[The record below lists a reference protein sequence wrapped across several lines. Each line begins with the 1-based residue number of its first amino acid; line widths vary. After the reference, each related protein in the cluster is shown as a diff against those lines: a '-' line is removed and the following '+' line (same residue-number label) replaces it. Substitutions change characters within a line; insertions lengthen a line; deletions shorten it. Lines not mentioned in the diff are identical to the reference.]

1 MRSGLWGAGLSDWYG
16 PATPVVRSLRAY
28 RPNRR
33 GHIKLVR
40 WLRVVLLRL
49 LACVM
54 AGFAGVV
61 ALDEEITLPDGY
73 RAVLGACIL
82 AGASWIWRCSLI
94 RVVLRPGQI
103 VRFGVFRHTIV
114 PVGAVRRLH
123 RDSYRGALK
132 LETVGGE
139 EIDFYWFE
147 GSLWDLVY
155 DFSAVCA
162 DAMRAHAR
170 SAVRDPGRVG
180 DAVLSRRFT
189 WSVGAELLAA
199 GALAGPVAGLV
210 AAVRG

>member
-1 MRSGLWGAGLSDWYG
+1 MSDWYG

-33 GHIKLVR
+33 GHIKLAR
-40 WLRVVLLRL
+40 WSRVVLLRF

-54 AGFAGVV
+54 AGSAGVV
-61 ALDEEITLPDGY
+61 ALAEGITLSEGY
-73 RAVLGACIL
+73 RAVLGSCIL
-82 AGASWIWRCSLI
+82 AGASWVWRCSLI
-94 RVVLRPGQI
+94 KVVLRPGQI
-103 VRFGVFRHTIV
+103 VRFGVFRHTVV
-114 PVGAVRRLH
+114 PVTAVKRLH

-162 DAMRAHAR
+162 DAMHAHAR
-170 SAVRDPGRVG
+170 TAVRDRGGVADVPVTRRV
-180 DAVLSRRFT
+180 T
-189 WSVGAELLAA
+189 WSIGAELFAA
-199 GALAGPVAGLV
+199 GSVAGLFAGLV